1 MIQTMIN
8 RFPSLSVIG
17 VCVSLLSS
25 AQAGWVR
32 DEQRIMGT
40 SVRAEIWH
48 PEDAQ
53 ARAAV
58 NAVMREMRRIDALM
72 SPYKPDSELSRINSE
87 AAERAVPM
95 GKELRVLIQRSLEI
109 SRLTDG
115 AFDITYASVGRFYDY
130 RNKVKPNERV
140 IAAALPAVDFRYV
153 LIDEEASTVSFAH
166 AGVKLDLGGIAK
178 GYAVDNALEILR
190 KLGVRHALVS
200 AGGDTGILGNRFD
213 RPWMVA
219 IQDPRKRDAVVAML
233 PLQDEALSTS
243 GDYERYFEHDGRR
256 YHHILNPIDG
266 KPAGLVRSV
275 SILGPNVTTTDA
287 LSTSVFVLGVDKGMT
302 LIDSLPGIEAIIVD
316 QQGAL
321 FYSRGLLNLRSETSH

>member
-1 MIQTMIN
+1 MIY

-32 DEQRIMGT
+32 DEQPIMGT
-40 SVRAEIWH
+40 RVSAEIWH
-48 PEDAQ
+48 HKDEQ
-53 ARAAV
+53 ARAAA
-58 NAVMREMRRIDALM
+58 NAVMREMHRIDALM
-72 SPYKPDSELSRINSE
+72 SSYKPDSELSRINSE
-87 AAERAVPM
+87 AAERAVPV
-95 GKELRVLIQRSLEI
+95 GKELRALIQRSLEI
-109 SRLTDG
+109 SRLTEG
-115 AFDITYASVGRFYDY
+115 AFDITYASVGHYYDY
-130 RNKVKPNERV
+130 RSKVKPDELV
-140 IAAALPAVDFRYV
+140 IAEALPAVDFRHV
-153 LIDEEASTVSFAH
+153 LIDEEVGTVSFAH
-166 AGVKLDLGGIAK
+166 ADVKLDLGGIAK
-178 GYAVDNALEILR
+178 GYAVDNALEIL
-190 KLGVRHALVS
+190 KKKGIRHALVS

-219 IQDPRKRDAVVAML
+219 IQDPRNRDAVVAML

-243 GDYERYFEHDGRR
+243 GDYERFFEHDGRR
-256 YHHILNPIDG
+256 YHHILNPING

-321 FYSRGLLNLRSETSH
+321 FYSRGLLNLSSADNR